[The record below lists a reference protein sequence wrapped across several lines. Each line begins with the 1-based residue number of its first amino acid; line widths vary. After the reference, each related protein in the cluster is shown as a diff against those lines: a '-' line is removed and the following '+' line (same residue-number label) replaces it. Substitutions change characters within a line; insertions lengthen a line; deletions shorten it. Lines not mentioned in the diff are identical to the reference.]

1 MENTIQDRIL
11 AVRNALGMT
20 QKVFCKGI
28 FVSQSYYANIE
39 QGCRPI
45 NDRIIA
51 LLCSQYGV
59 SREYLTTGK
68 GEMFSE
74 NLPDIQL
81 NQLLEIF
88 NKLNP
93 LFRDYI
99 LLQVKQLF
107 EVQNQQGGEQPA
119 PKGRKPR

>member
-1 MENTIQDRIL
+1 MENTTQNRII

-28 FVSQSYYANIE
+28 YVSQSYYANIE
-39 QGCRPI
+39 QGCRPV

-107 EVQNQQGGEQPA
+107 EVQNQQEGQNPA
-119 PKGRKPR
+119 HKGKKPR